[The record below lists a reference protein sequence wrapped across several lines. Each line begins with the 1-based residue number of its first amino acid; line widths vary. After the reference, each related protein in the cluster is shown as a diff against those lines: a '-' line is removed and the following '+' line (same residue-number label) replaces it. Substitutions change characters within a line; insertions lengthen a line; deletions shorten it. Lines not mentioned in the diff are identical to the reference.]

1 LFASVV
7 EATDWRDTT
16 ELAVLPD
23 KLREA
28 GFAIEELDV
37 DLYDFI
43 DTIVEVSGAV
53 AQLTAEELS
62 KTLDNISDIMRNIN
76 KGEQS
81 RVFSEE
87 QYNSLL
93 SADPTL

>member
-1 LFASVV
+1 MKGLTEEQQGLFASIV

-16 ELAVLPD
+16 ELATLPD

-28 GFAIEELDV
+28 GFAIGEFNV

-53 AQLTAEELS
+53 AKLTAEELS
-62 KTLDNISDIMRNIN
+62 KVLDNISDIMRNIN
-76 KGEQS
+76 KGE
-81 RVFSEE
+81 
-87 QYNSLL
+87 
-93 SADPTL
+93 